1 MNPRDNNRGAVADS
15 ANEGNSRL
23 VDFGERRVTLRSP
36 TAKSLRLTPQGS
48 RLSGDMAAEVCNR
61 AAVNIV
67 GNLQREGDCGFLEAP
82 IELQVGGGVAAVGT
96 AMLSS
101 VVVNLVEVELQFEV
115 LQNPIFSRDA
125 VYGLGG

>member
-1 MNPRDNNRGAVADS
+1 M
-15 ANEGNSRL
+15 ERL
-23 VDFGERRVTLRSP
+23 QIQQTKAIRVLSISGSVGGPWVTLRSP

-125 VYGLGG
+125 VDGLGG